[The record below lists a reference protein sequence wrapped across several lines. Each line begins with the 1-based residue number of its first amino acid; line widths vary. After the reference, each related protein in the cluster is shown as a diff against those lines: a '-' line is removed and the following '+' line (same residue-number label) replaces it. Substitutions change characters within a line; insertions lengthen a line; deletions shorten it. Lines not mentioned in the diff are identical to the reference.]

1 MRPPLKLAPVVA
13 VAAAASSA
21 VTIATASLPS
31 SDGRTATAQT
41 IQLAERGG
49 GITFIDNPPKARH
62 PYQFSAGDIA
72 IVTRPLYQRGERAG
86 TLRLACLF
94 TTSSADHCT
103 GTATIPGGTIE
114 LAGVSN
120 PQPTTHIA
128 VTGGTG
134 NYAAARGSAISRDRP
149 GSADV
154 ADLTITLL
162 P

>member
-1 MRPPLKLAPVVA
+1 VGPQLKLAPVA
-13 VAAAASSA
+13 ALTAAASA
-21 VTIATASLPS
+21 VTIANASAPS
-31 SDGRTATAQT
+31 PHARIATAQT

-49 GITFIDNPPKARH
+49 GVTFIDNPPKARH
-62 PYQFSAGDIA
+62 PYQFSSGDIA
-72 IVTRPLYQRGERAG
+72 IVTRPLYQHGKLTG

-120 PQPTTHIA
+120 PQPTTDIA

-134 NYAAARGSAISRDRP
+134 NYAGARGSAISKDRP
-149 GSADV
+149 GSGDV